1 MVSKKKKKK
10 VTTKFVTKIFHFNNC
25 HCPLGDKIIDAK
37 EEHARDLSMLYQLMP
52 FSCKWETGLK
62 NLKKKKKKK
71 KKNLSYSVLYY
82 CILYPPVSIII
93 KVRSKYIFCLY
104 ILSEFLFWSLLV
116 WRIYFNSYI
125 FQIVLNVILTT
136 ISITKITYV
145 A

>member
-1 MVSKKKKKK
+1 M
-10 VTTKFVTKIFHFNNC
+10 FVAKICHFNNW

-62 NLKKKKKKK
+62 KK
-71 KKNLSYSVLYY
+71 KKNHSYSVLYY
-82 CILYPPVSIII
+82 CILYPPVSII